1 MSKIIELNAKH
12 AELITRAYFLDE
24 NEEEDKLE
32 LEEINRELA
41 HIAAEADNTTD
52 WLAQQIHD
60 AQWAE
65 MQADALSRVFSRKK
79 KVASDRLDFFKRLA
93 LDFMKKHDIKQS
105 RGELFGLYY
114 SLTPGSIDFNHDFD
128 PNLLPDEFTVNVPAV
143 PAHKEAN
150 KSALSECLR
159 SYIFDEEA
167 GKLDQVT
174 KIVQIPELPGVVL
187 IRADS
192 LKVK

>member
-24 NEEEDKLE
+24 NDEDDKLE

-41 HIAAEADNTTD
+41 HIAAEADNVTD

-65 MQADALSRVFSRKK
+65 VQADALAKMFARKK
-79 KVASDRLDFFKRLA
+79 KVATDRLDFFKRLA
-93 LDFMKKHDIKQS
+93 LDFMKAHDITQS
-105 RGELFGLYY
+105 KGELFGL
-114 SLTPGSIDFNHDFD
+114 SRSFTPGSVIFNYDFD
-128 PNLLPDEFTVNVPAV
+128 VDLLPDEFTVTVPAV
-143 PAHKEAN
+143 PEHKEA
-150 KSALSECLR
+150 SVAALSKCLR
-159 SYIFDEEA
+159 SYIFDEAA
-167 GKLDQVT
+167 GKLDQKT

-192 LKVK
+192 LRVK

>member
-1 MSKIIELNAKH
+1 MSKITELNTKH

-24 NEEEDKLE
+24 NDEDDKLE

-41 HIAAEADNTTD
+41 HIADEAENVTD
-52 WLAQQIHD
+52 WLAQQIQD
-60 AQWAE
+60 AIWAE
-65 MQADALSRVFSRKK
+65 AQADALARMFARKK

-93 LDFMKKHDIKQS
+93 LDFMKEHDIKQS
-105 RGELFGLYY
+105 RGELFGLSY
-114 SLTPGSIDFNHDFD
+114 SLTPGSINFNYDFD
-128 PNLLPDEFTVNVPAV
+128 VDLLPYEFTVNVPAV

-159 SYIFDEEA
+159 SYIFDEEV
-167 GKLDQVT
+167 GKLDQET

-187 IRADS
+187 IRSDS
-192 LKVK
+192 LRVK

>member
-1 MSKIIELNAKH
+1 MSKIIELNRKH

-24 NEEEDKLE
+24 NDEDDKLE
-32 LEEINRELA
+32 LEGINRELA
-41 HIAAEADNTTD
+41 GIANQAENVTD

-65 MQADALSRVFSRKK
+65 TQADTLARIFARKK

-93 LDFMKKHDIKQS
+93 LDFMNEHDITQS
-105 RGELFGLYY
+105 KGELFGLSR
-114 SLTPGSIDFNHDFD
+114 SLTPGSIHFNIDFEIE
-128 PNLLPDEFTVNVPAV
+128 LLPDEFTVTVPE
-143 PAHKEAN
+143 HKEAS
-150 KSALSECLR
+150 KKALSDCLR
-159 SYIFDEEA
+159 GCIKDET
-167 GKLDQVT
+167 GKLDKKTRMVA
-174 KIVQIPELPGVVL
+174 IPELPGVVL

>member
-1 MSKIIELNAKH
+1 MSKIIELNTKH

-24 NEEEDKLE
+24 NDEEDKIE
-32 LEEINRELA
+32 LEQINRELA
-41 HIAAEADNTTD
+41 NIANEAANVTD

-65 MQADALSRVFSRKK
+65 IQADALAKMFARKK

-93 LDFMKKHDIKQS
+93 LDFMKTHDIKQS
-105 RGELFGLYY
+105 RGELFGLSY
-114 SLTPGSIDFNHDFD
+114 SLTPGSINFNHDFD
-128 PNLLPDEFTVNVPAV
+128 VDLLPDEFTVTVPAV
-143 PAHKEAN
+143 PEHKEAS
-150 KSALSECLR
+150 KAALSECLR
-159 SYIFDEEA
+159 SCIKDEK
-167 GKLDQVT
+167 GKLDQET
-174 KIVQIPELPGVVL
+174 KIVEIPQLPGVVL